1 MLLLDV
7 VQWGCSLPVACLT
20 VLVGVGDRRLLVG
33 GGATTLVGV
42 WSSVTGLLEVTDGR
56 LLVAGDVAAS
66 VGVGPPVGCT
76 VPVLLVVLASVE
88 M

>member
-1 MLLLDV
+1 M
-7 VQWGCSLPVACLT
+7 
-20 VLVGVGDRRLLVG
+20 LVGVGNGRLLVG

-42 WSSVTGLLEVTDGR
+42 WSSVTGLLEVMDGR

-66 VGVGPPVGCT
+66 VGVGLPVGCT
-76 VPVLLVVLASVE
+76 VLVLLVVLASVE

>member
-20 VLVGVGDRRLLVG
+20 VLVGVGDGRLLV

-42 WSSVTGLLEVTDGR
+42 WSSVTGLLEVVDGR
-56 LLVAGDVAAS
+56 LLVVGDVAAS
-66 VGVGPPVGCT
+66 VGVGLPVGCT

>member
-7 VQWGCSLPVACLT
+7 VQWGRSLPVACLT
-20 VLVGVGDRRLLVG
+20 VLVGVGDVRLLVG

-42 WSSVTGLLEVTDGR
+42 WSSVTGLLEVVDGR
-56 LLVAGDVAAS
+56 LLVGGDVTAS
-66 VGVGPPVGCT
+66 VEVGLPVGFT
-76 VPVLLVVLASVE
+76 VLVLLVALASVE